1 MDFISNWYL
10 VINGGRNEKSS
21 QNVPL
26 LNKNQGV
33 PKMKKNNVSGKS
45 SYELALQ
52 KAFADAAAGGVKSWV
67 IAQPNAKSAGVSREE
82 YAKQRRLYEAL
93 GEAAYLFFTEEMLSY
108 SSIRHRLEIYGHSMD
123 EGVSICTLIA
133 LTGDNLDQL
142 LALSG
147 SPIPYMIQLIKWRLD
162 DMNEELARTQGVTI
176 EKVINPNTGKTETVA
191 TYNQVH
197 MTDVGWSM
205 VADENTRED
214 AMVRQ
219 EQDRLY
225 FQDID
230 RVFDYIVHR
239 AENPLAV
246 LGVLGSFLDEKA
258 VRDKYSRYAK
268 PQTTARKRKTDN
280 KLQTGVKTGTLAA
293 LVLDQGLTAA
303 LADVCTEAAS
313 AFSLPM
319 DLFAKARFWKKAA
332 ALQYSADVDALSHRI
347 AVAKQTLRG
356 SIAKEMHSAQS
367 DRVKAI
373 VKI

>member
-1 MDFISNWYL
+1 
-10 VINGGRNEKSS
+10 
-21 QNVPL
+21 
-26 LNKNQGV
+26 
-33 PKMKKNNVSGKS
+33 MKKNNVSGKS

-52 KAFADAAAGGVKSWV
+52 QAFADAAAGGVKSWV
-67 IAQPNAKSAGVSREE
+67 IAQPNAKSAGVSLEE

-142 LALSG
+142 LALTD

-162 DMNEELARTQGVTI
+162 DLNQELARSQGVTV
-176 EKVINPNTGKTETVA
+176 EKVINPNTGKEETVA

-197 MTDVGWSM
+197 MTDIGWSM

-230 RVFDYIVHR
+230 RAFDYIIRR

-246 LGVLGSFLDEKA
+246 LGVLGSFLDEEA
-258 VRDKYSRYAK
+258 VREKYSRYAK
-268 PQTTARKRKTDN
+268 PRTAARKRKTDN
-280 KLQTGVKTGTLAA
+280 KLQTGIKTGTLAA
-293 LVLDQGLTAA
+293 LVLDQGLAAA
-303 LADVCTEAAS
+303 LADICTETAA
-313 AFSLPM
+313 AFCLPM
-319 DLFAKARFWKKAA
+319 ELFAKAGFWKKVNSV
-332 ALQYSADVDALSHRI
+332 QYGADPEALSHRI

-356 SIAKEMHSAQS
+356 SIARELQNAQS

-373 VKI
+373 VKT

>member
-1 MDFISNWYL
+1 MKPTFPS
-10 VINGGRNEKSS
+10 
-21 QNVPL
+21 L
-26 LNKNQGV
+26 LKNQGV
-33 PKMKKNNVSGKS
+33 PKMKKNNISEKS
-45 SYELALQ
+45 RYELGLQ
-52 KAFADAAAGGVKSWV
+52 QAFADAAAGGVKSWV
-67 IAQPNAKSAGVSREE
+67 IAQPDAKSAGVSREE

-108 SSIRHRLEIYGHSMD
+108 SSIRHRLEIYGHTVD

-142 LALSG
+142 LALPG

-162 DMNEELARTQGVTI
+162 DMNEELARTQGVTM

-197 MTDVGWSM
+197 LSDIGWSM

-214 AMVRQ
+214 AMIRQ

-230 RVFDYIVHR
+230 RVFDYIIHR

-246 LGVLGSFLDEKA
+246 LGVLGSFLNEETVQK
-258 VRDKYSRYAK
+258 KYSCYTK
-268 PQTTARKRKTDN
+268 PRTASKKRKTDN

-293 LVLDQGLTAA
+293 LVLDRGLTAA
-303 LADVCTEAAS
+303 LADICTEAAS
-313 AFSLPM
+313 AFCLPM
-319 DLFAKARFWKKAA
+319 ELFAQARFWKKATGVAYA
-332 ALQYSADVDALSHRI
+332 ADAEALSHRI

-356 SIAKEMHSAQS
+356 SIAKELHNAQS